1 MNKAPIETHVEVRK
15 METGYATEFDW
26 ERGNELELI
35 HALES
40 AVASAYERLIDKEKM
55 SIDEFLA
62 DFLFNI
68 RVFYSEEPV
77 CVMS

>member
-1 MNKAPIETHVEVRK
+1 MNKAPIQTRVEVRK
-15 METGYATEFDW
+15 METGYATQFDW

-35 HALES
+35 HALEA
-40 AVASAYERLIDKEKM
+40 AVASAYEQVIDKEKM

-62 DFLFNI
+62 DFLFNV
-68 RVFYSEEPV
+68 REFYREEPV